1 MLVGYTEDNVDENV
15 LSIKNKFTDKLKNM
29 NDLYSKIM
37 STLAEDKIKYNL
49 YVVLVRVD
57 RYNCIVTQNI
67 NYNI

>member
-49 YVVLVRVD
+49 YVVD
-57 RYNCIVTQNI
+57 RYNCIGTLNI
-67 NYNI
+67 NYKI

>member
-1 MLVGYTEDNVDENV
+1 MLVGYTEDIVDENV

-57 RYNCIVTQNI
+57 RYNCI
-67 NYNI
+67 